1 MWVKEV
7 KVGDE
12 PPRQKTILPNSRGG
26 QEPVDWQRRGQARA
40 AGAHGEGAER
50 QLRGRAQAV
59 RQLVR
64 GPQGVVVLTLLSC
77 VSEIFP

>member
-1 MWVKEV
+1 M
-7 KVGDE
+7 GDE

-26 QEPVDWQRRGQARA
+26 QEPVDWQRRGQARV
-40 AGAHGEGAER
+40 AGAHGEGTE
-50 QLRGRAQAV
+50 